1 MCYNLFQAG
10 EFMRYYL
17 DKEITK
23 NPDSNSKFVVEVI
36 NKDSFIKH
44 YQDQM
49 HVDHIIRHIDDIMYC
64 KVDLFYDVICGSLAI
79 PDKNKIFMKHRFS
92 FYLTETKLVFIDDEN
107 YVVKIIDKM
116 NDIYQNKHLSYSK
129 FFHDFIFTIIID
141 DGLFL
146 QKYAEKLEMIEDTIN
161 NDFSENINNEI
172 MLLRKEL
179 LILNTYYNQ
188 LGDMIDIL
196 SDNESEFLNE
206 YECHLFKMQAKRIDR
221 LDSQLTALKDYSLQI
236 KEMYQNKI
244 DAHQNKIM
252 TVLTI
257 VTTIFFPLS
266 IITGWYGMNFK
277 YMPELLNTYG
287 YLSIIIVSI
296 IVVIIEIIVLKKK
309 KFF

>member
-1 MCYNLFQAG
+1 M
-10 EFMRYYL
+10 
-17 DKEITK
+17 
-23 NPDSNSKFVVEVI
+23 
-36 NKDSFIKH
+36 
-44 YQDQM
+44 
-49 HVDHIIRHIDDIMYC
+49 
-64 KVDLFYDVICGSLAI
+64 
-79 PDKNKIFMKHRFS
+79 
-92 FYLTETKLVFIDDEN
+92 
-107 YVVKIIDKM
+107 IDKM
-116 NDIYQNKHLSYSK
+116 NDIYQNKHLSYGK
-129 FFHDFIFTIIID
+129 FLYDFIFTIIID

-146 QKYAEKLEMIEDTIN
+146 QKYAEKLEMIEDLIN
-161 NDFSENINNEI
+161 NDFSEGINNEI

-196 SDNESEFLNE
+196 GDNESEFLNE

-221 LDSQLTALKDYSLQI
+221 LDNQLTALKDYSLQI

-287 YLSIIIVSI
+287 YLAIIIVSI